1 MSQHSSCLSSCDQ
14 KWKIASQLQCPHL
27 LSIPH
32 GGAQAVRSR
41 AKNIL
46 ILFVLFFSL
55 WANATSQRT
64 VWFIGAAE
72 TLSEVWHLSLGCVWW
87 IWWTGN
93 VWMLLCIT
101 RGFRVNFCP
110 GWCLMSPWDSPESWC
125 FVFPCCPR
133 GLMRV
138 LSGFLAALC
147 SCCLDVA
154 FQGFQL
160 LTLLMISHVPCVG
173 ICCYLKHVV
182 DTFFGLDR
190 LVCHCWLRCCKS
202 SQLWPLFL
210 NLKSL
215 SRQLPPLMLLHR
227 NCQQYLRM
235 TAADIQILV

>member
-160 LTLLMISHVPCVG
+160 LTLLMISHLSCTVCAMRWHLLLPEARCRHLLWTGPSCV
-173 ICCYLKHVV
+173 
-182 DTFFGLDR
+182 
-190 LVCHCWLRCCKS
+190 
-202 SQLWPLFL
+202 
-210 NLKSL
+210 SL
-215 SRQLPPLMLLHR
+215 LTEML
-227 NCQQYLRM
+227 
-235 TAADIQILV
+235 